1 MIGYEGWWTF
11 PVKMAVILTV
21 FTLAAATP
29 APPVPEVAAPE
40 IAFRCLSF
48 DDAQI
53 EVAVKDQKDKP
64 VIFQAHSHAFSH
76 EIKVRC
82 KEQTLVIYQAKPA
95 ATDLQKATE
104 NTGMI
109 PLASA
114 HVPEGTS
121 RFIAVLYRNQS
132 RIALSLIPD
141 PEDPAAAGSMRFFN
155 LCQQQVGIEFPGK
168 SQVLEP
174 GKETVFHPQIAHE
187 AYGQGRLFC
196 LDEGRW
202 RPAGGMR
209 WLQLNDIRSIWFIL
223 PTPGQLGTVTLRGIE
238 ERIPVGV
245 APNADLGEIKAPGAS
260 RRETSGGRLP
270 AVASR
275 TRTS

>member
-1 MIGYEGWWTF
+1 MVGDVDRWLF
-11 PVKMAVILTV
+11 HVKMSLILSV

-29 APPVPEVAAPE
+29 PPPAPEV
-40 IAFRCLSF
+40 AFRCLSF

-53 EVAVKDQKDKP
+53 EVAVMDHKNKP

-76 EIKVRC
+76 EIKARC
-82 KEQTLVIYQAKPA
+82 EEQTLVIY
-95 ATDLQKATE
+95 KADPEVSGLEKTKE
-104 NTGMI
+104 DREWI

-114 HVPEGTS
+114 RVPEGTS
-121 RFIAVLYRNQS
+121 RFIAVLHRNQG

-141 PEDPAAAGSMRFFN
+141 PDNPAAAGSMRFFN

-168 SQVLEP
+168 RQVLEP
-174 GKETVFHPQIAHE
+174 GKETLFRPQIAHE

-196 LDEGRW
+196 LDEGQW
-202 RPAGGMR
+202 RLAGGMR
-209 WLQLNDIRSIWFIL
+209 WLQLDDIRSIWFIL

-238 ERIPVGV
+238 ERIPVGA
-245 APNADLGEIKAPGAS
+245 APNAGLGETKGPEAP

-275 TRTS
+275 SRTS